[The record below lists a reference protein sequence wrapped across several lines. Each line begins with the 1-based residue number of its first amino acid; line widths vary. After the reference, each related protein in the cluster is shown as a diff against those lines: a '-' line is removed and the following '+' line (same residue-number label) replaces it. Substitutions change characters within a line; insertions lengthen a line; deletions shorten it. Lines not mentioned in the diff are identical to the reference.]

1 MIRRPPRS
9 TPADTLVPDTTLFRS
24 LWDKLVWWS
33 ASLGRGGLAGQTI
46 AAFAI
51 ALWDMK
57 ARRAGLPLAKLL
69 GARRDSVRCYN
80 TSGGYLSSDVGEM
93 KERASASLERGIGG
107 IKLKVGQPDPMA
119 DLARIEAV
127 HGQSGGAVPPMI
139 DANQQWDRTTALRS
153 GRILETTGRG
163 GSGKTLDAH

>member
-1 MIRRPPRS
+1 MLALARELGEGLLGEDPSDISR
-9 TPADTLVPDTTLFRS
+9 

-46 AAFAI
+46 AAFDI

-69 GARRDSVRCYN
+69 GAQRDSVRCYN
-80 TSGGYLSSDVGEM
+80 TSGGYLSSDVVEM

-107 IKLKVGQPDPMA
+107 IKLKVGQPDPMV

-127 HGQSGGAVPPMI
+127 RGHLGEPVPLMI
-139 DANQQWDRTTALRS
+139 DANQRSEEHTSEHQSILRIS
-153 GRILETTGRG
+153 YAVFCL
-163 GSGKTLDAH
+163 